1 MTLHRALAW
10 TLATWFGC
18 GRAPVAPGTVG
29 ALGAL
34 PLYLA
39 ALAGGRAGVVAAALG
54 ATLVGVW
61 AAGVVARDLET
72 KDPQVVV
79 IDEVAG
85 MLVTL
90 IPIARPSALSVATGF
105 ALFRVLDATKPG
117 PIRWLERLPRGWGI
131 VLDDVG
137 AGAIAAG
144 ALAAM
149 QAGGLLP

>member
-1 MTLHRALAW
+1 MTVHRTLAW
-10 TLATWFGC
+10 ILATWFGC

-29 ALGAL
+29 TLGAL

-61 AAGVVARDLET
+61 AAGVVARDLGA

-90 IPIARPSALSVATGF
+90 IPIARASALSVATGF
-105 ALFRVLDATKPG
+105 VLFRVLDATKPG

-137 AGAIAAG
+137 AGAIAAVV
-144 ALAAM
+144 LAAM
-149 QAGGLLP
+149 RVGGLLP

>member
-1 MTLHRALAW
+1 MTAHRALAW

-18 GRAPVAPGTVG
+18 GRVPFAPGTMG

-34 PLYLA
+34 PLYFA
-39 ALAGGRAGVVAAALG
+39 VAGAGPLGVAAAAIG
-54 ATLVGVW
+54 ITLVGVW
-61 AAGVVARDLET
+61 AGGAVARDLGAE
-72 KDPQVVV
+72 DPQVVV

-90 IPIARPSALSVATGF
+90 IPVARASLGSILLGF
-105 ALFRVLDATKPG
+105 VLFRALDAGKPG

-137 AGAIAAG
+137 AGAIG
-144 ALAAM
+144 AVTLAALR
-149 QAGGLLP
+149 AAKVLP

>member
-1 MTLHRALAW
+1 MTAHRVLAW

-29 ALGAL
+29 TLGAL

-39 ALAGGRAGVVAAALG
+39 AFSGGRAGVAVAAVA

-61 AAGVVARDLET
+61 AAGEVARDLGT

-85 MLVTL
+85 MLVTM
-90 IPIARPSALSVATGF
+90 IPVARASVLSVVVGF
-105 ALFRVLDATKPG
+105 ALFRLLDATKPG

-131 VLDDVG
+131 VLDDVA
-137 AGAIAAG
+137 AGAVAAG